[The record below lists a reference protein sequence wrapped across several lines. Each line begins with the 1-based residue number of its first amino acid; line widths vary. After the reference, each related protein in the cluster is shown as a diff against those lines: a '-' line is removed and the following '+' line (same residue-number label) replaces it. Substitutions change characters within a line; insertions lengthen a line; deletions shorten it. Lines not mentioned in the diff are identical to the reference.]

1 MKKIIIIGL
10 IIALMSLVSCNN
22 ASNTSQDAHYVKQ
35 VEITK
40 NKEYLDL
47 ISSNDKLLF
56 NMSGSYLLCTKDNE
70 YEITLEEYTRN
81 YQTFL
86 SDSGNTVFYN
96 TNSANEK
103 GKLKYYH
110 IDKNESGDLLEDM
123 DIEIDEYV
131 SLISYKSDK
140 ILVLC
145 GNLSEQTGKT
155 ETNILMEIDLKNET
169 YRKTE
174 LPFTPSGAWVYNGL
188 AYFGHNI
195 GILCSY
201 KELKKHKPGSCDT

>member
-81 YQTFL
+81 YQTF
-86 SDSGNTVFYN
+86 FIRQR
-96 TNSANEK
+96 
-103 GKLKYYH
+103 KYCFLQH
-110 IDKNESGDLLEDM
+110 
-123 DIEIDEYV
+123 
-131 SLISYKSDK
+131 
-140 ILVLC
+140 
-145 GNLSEQTGKT
+145 
-155 ETNILMEIDLKNET
+155 
-169 YRKTE
+169 
-174 LPFTPSGAWVYNGL
+174 
-188 AYFGHNI
+188 
-195 GILCSY
+195 
-201 KELKKHKPGSCDT
+201 